1 MEQQDFA
8 KVLDTTPQHLSAI
21 LNGGRQAGKGL
32 ALKLEILTGLSR
44 IVWMFAS
51 SDDRPKD
58 HDEWIEY
65 SNSLFG
71 NQS

>member
-1 MEQQDFA
+1 MTQKEFA
-8 KVLDTTPQHLSAI
+8 KVLKTTPEHLSAI
-21 LNGGRQAGKGL
+21 LNGNRPAGKGL
-32 ALKLEILTGLSR
+32 ALKLEMLTGLSR
-44 IVWMFAS
+44 IVWMFPAI
-51 SDDRPKD
+51 DDRPKD